1 MGKEKSLKIKL
12 PISFYTRDNVV
23 QIAKELLGKYLCTN
37 FNGIL
42 TTGIITETEAYK
54 GIVDRASHS
63 FNNRFTQRTQVMY
76 LEGGVAYVYLCY
88 GIHSL
93 FNVVTNIAGI
103 PDAVLIRAIKP
114 EDGLSE
120 MLKRTSKTKISANF
134 GMGPGNVCKILG
146 IHYSHTGLN
155 LSENKIWL
163 EDRGVKIL
171 DSEINIST
179 RIGVHYA
186 GEDAKLPYRFSI

>member
-1 MGKEKSLKIKL
+1 MKL
-12 PISFYTRDNVV
+12 PISFYTRDDVV

-37 FNGIL
+37 FNGFL

-120 MLKRTSKTKISANF
+120 MLKRTLKTEISANF
-134 GMGPGNVCKILG
+134 GIGPGNVCKILG

>member
-1 MGKEKSLKIKL
+1 MEGEKPLKMKL
-12 PISFYTRDNVV
+12 PNSFYTRDDVV

-114 EDGLSE
+114 EDGLSG

-134 GMGPGNVCKILG
+134 GIGPGNVCKILG

-186 GEDAKLPYRFSI
+186 GEDAKLPYRFRI

>member
-1 MGKEKSLKIKL
+1 MGEENLLKMKL
-12 PISFYTRDNVV
+12 PISFYTRDDVV

-120 MLKRTSKTKISANF
+120 MLKRTLKTEISANF
-134 GMGPGNVCKILG
+134 GIGPGNVCKILG